1 MKHILAVF
9 LFLLLAPSSAQDTAP
24 FELLLHEAVQS
35 DAPGAAVLVAKGD
48 RVLYRAARGM
58 ANLELGVAMAPEFV
72 FRIGSITKQFT
83 AVAVLQ
89 LVEQGQV
96 KLDDDITQHIPEYNA
111 QGRKV
116 TVEMLLNHT
125 SGITSYTE
133 IEEFHDGRQAQEVRP
148 EEILALFQGR
158 PFDFE
163 PGTKWHYSNSGYV
176 LLGMLIERVTGRS
189 YADYVDQEFFGPLGM
204 RHSRYGSN
212 EAVVPGRVSGYIPDG
227 KGFLNAAYL
236 SPSWPFAAGALLS
249 NVDDLHAWN
258 RALHSGRIIKPETL
272 KRAHASVKLPD
283 GRDTR
288 YGFGWFVSTVQGM
301 PSVEHGGGIN
311 GFVTHALYLPQ
322 EELFVAVLTNQER
335 DVAPDLCAKLA
346 ATAIGRPYA
355 MTPIALDP
363 KGLAAFEGVYADEA
377 GGERYLRVMD
387 GRLISQRKGGRT
399 FDLVPI
405 AADRFAF
412 EGALTT
418 FAFRRDRKGRVTG
431 LTMHDRVFG
440 DSEWS
445 RTSKPLPQPP
455 KEIAVTEHQLDPLLG
470 EYELA
475 PGFIMS
481 VTREGARLFM
491 QATGQQR
498 LEAFPSSPLEF
509 FFKAVDARVV
519 FILAAD
525 GRAASLV
532 LHQGG
537 HEMPGQRVK

>member
-1 MKHILAVF
+1 MKHIMAAF

-24 FELLLHEAVQS
+24 FELLLHEAVQA

-58 ANLELGVAMAPEFV
+58 ADLELGVALAPEFV

-89 LVEQGQV
+89 LVEQGKV
-96 KLDDDITQHIPEYNA
+96 KLDDDITKHIPEFNA
-111 QGRKV
+111 HGKRV

-125 SGITSYTE
+125 SGIKSYTE
-133 IEEFHDGRQAQEVRP
+133 LEEFHDGRQAQEARP
-148 EEILALFQGR
+148 EEILALFQDR

-227 KGFLNAAYL
+227 EGFQNAAYL
-236 SPSWPFAAGALLS
+236 SPSWPYAAGALLS

-272 KRAHASVKLPD
+272 KRAHASVMLPD
-283 GRDTR
+283 GKDTR
-288 YGFGWFVSTVQGM
+288 YGYGWSVAAVQGA

-322 EELFVAVLTNQER
+322 EELFVAVLTNLESG
-335 DVAPDLCAKLA
+335 VAPDLCAKLA
-346 ATAIGRPYA
+346 AVAIGRPYA
-355 MTPIALDP
+355 MTPIAMDP
-363 KGLAAFEGVYADEA
+363 KGLAAFEGVYADE
-377 GGERYLRVMD
+377 GEGERYLRVVD

-405 AADRFAF
+405 ATDRFAF
-412 EGALTT
+412 EGSLTCIT
-418 FAFRRDRKGRVTG
+418 LRRNRKGRVVG

-440 DSEWS
+440 DSEWT

-455 KEIAVTEHQLDPLLG
+455 QESILTEQQIDLLLG

-475 PGFIMS
+475 PGFIMR
-481 VTREGARLFM
+481 VMRDGARLFI

-498 LEAFPSSPLEF
+498 IEAFASSPLELF
-509 FFKAVDARVV
+509 VKEVDARMV
-519 FILAAD
+519 FKPGGD
-525 GRAASLV
+525 GRAESLV

-537 HEMPGQRVK
+537 QAMPGRRVR